1 MDWKRLIKS
10 IGAALLIVFVFAAL
24 IFIMVYGRTHPWV
37 VFTFIGLALFAVL
50 VGKIYDSDMK

>member
-10 IGAALLIVFVFAAL
+10 IGAALLIVLVFAVL
-24 IFIMVYGRTHPWV
+24 IFIMVYGRSHPWA
-37 VFTFIGLALFAVL
+37 FFAFAGLCLFAVL